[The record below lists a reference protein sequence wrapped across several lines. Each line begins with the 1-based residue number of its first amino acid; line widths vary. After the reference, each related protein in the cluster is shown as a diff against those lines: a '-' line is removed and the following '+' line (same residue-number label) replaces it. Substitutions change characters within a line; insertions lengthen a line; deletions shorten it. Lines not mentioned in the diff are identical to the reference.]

1 MEYINGFAKEDFLE
15 YMYNQFPAIYNNTH
29 SRELLENIVDYCAT
43 DNFTHTK
50 NELIYTLEKLI
61 PEITGKELLE
71 FADKSILTS
80 SIFDYYDDSYSFEYQ
95 LLDRLKTDCNYYLGN
110 GNRCEKHLWAGNVKD
125 QIAKMKELYEI
136 LPVKPEWLSLDDIEE
151 YKAEMT
157 TIRSLGDLQTAI
169 EDYGW
174 NITAYD
180 GSYWDISQF
189 TPAGEDFCF
198 TINHNNNV
206 KKAIEEIIQ
215 YADDFDIDEHI
226 EMWADARQ
234 IDNNRLKVP
243 PIRILVED
251 AETIQEML
259 DNLAMYC
266 NTLDFSSN
274 CQSNIVK

>member
-29 SRELLENIVDYCAT
+29 SRELLENIVDYCTT

-151 YKAEMT
+151 YETKMT
-157 TIRSLGDLQTAI
+157 AIHSLEDLQTAI
-169 EDYGW
+169 ENHGW
-174 NITAYD
+174 NITAYND
-180 GSYWDISQF
+180 SYWDISQF
-189 TPAGEDFCF
+189 SPAGEDFFF
-198 TINHNNNV
+198 TINHNNSV
-206 KKAIEEIIQ
+206 KKVIEEISQ
-215 YADDFDIDEHI
+215 YANDFDVDEHI
-226 EMWADARQ
+226 EMWVEARQ
-234 IDNNRLKVP
+234 IDNNRLNVLS
-243 PIRILVED
+243 IRRLAED
-251 AETIQEML
+251 AESIQEML
-259 DNLAMYC
+259 DDFAMYC

-274 CQSNIVK
+274 CQ

>member
-29 SRELLENIVDYCAT
+29 SRELLENIVDYCTT

-61 PEITGKELLE
+61 PKITGKELLE

-151 YKAEMT
+151 YETKMT
-157 TIRSLGDLQTAI
+157 AIHSLEDLQTAI
-169 EDYGW
+169 ENHGW
-174 NITAYD
+174 NITAYND
-180 GSYWDISQF
+180 SYWDISQF
-189 TPAGEDFCF
+189 SPAGEDFFF
-198 TINHNNNV
+198 TINHNNSV
-206 KKAIEEIIQ
+206 KKAIEEISQ
-215 YADDFDIDEHI
+215 YANDFDIDEHI

-251 AETIQEML
+251 AEAIQEML

-274 CQSNIVK
+274 CQ

>member
-15 YMYNQFPAIYNNTH
+15 YMYNQFPTVYNNTH
-29 SRELLENIVDYCAT
+29 SRELLENIVDYCTT

-61 PEITGKELLE
+61 PEITGKELLK
-71 FADKSILTS
+71 FANKSILTS

-151 YKAEMT
+151 YETKMT
-157 TIRSLGDLQTAI
+157 AIHSLEDLQTAI
-169 EDYGW
+169 ENHGW
-174 NITAYD
+174 NITAYND
-180 GSYWDISQF
+180 SYWDISQF
-189 TPAGEDFCF
+189 SPAGEDFFF
-198 TINHNNNV
+198 TINHNNSV
-206 KKAIEEIIQ
+206 KKAIEEISQ
-215 YADDFDIDEHI
+215 YANDFDVDEHI
-226 EMWADARQ
+226 EMWVEARQ
-234 IDNNRLKVP
+234 IDNNRLNVLS
-243 PIRILVED
+243 IRRLAED
-251 AETIQEML
+251 AESIQEML
-259 DNLAMYC
+259 DDFAMYC

-274 CQSNIVK
+274 CQ

>member
-29 SRELLENIVDYCAT
+29 SRELLENIVDYCTT

-151 YKAEMT
+151 YETKMT
-157 TIRSLGDLQTAI
+157 AIHSLEDLQTAI
-169 EDYGW
+169 ENHGW
-174 NITAYD
+174 NITAYND
-180 GSYWDISQF
+180 SYWDISQF
-189 TPAGEDFCF
+189 SPAGEDFFF
-198 TINHNNNV
+198 TINHNNSV
-206 KKAIEEIIQ
+206 KKAIDEIIQ
-215 YADDFDIDEHI
+215 YADDFDVDEHI
-226 EMWADARQ
+226 KMWVDARR
-234 IDNNRLKVP
+234 IDNNRLQVP
-243 PIRILVED
+243 SARILIKD
-251 AETIQEML
+251 AENIQEML

-274 CQSNIVK
+274 CK

>member
-29 SRELLENIVDYCAT
+29 SRELLENIVDYCTT

-151 YKAEMT
+151 YETKMT
-157 TIRSLGDLQTAI
+157 AIHSLEDLQTAI
-169 EDYGW
+169 ENHGW
-174 NITAYD
+174 NITAYND
-180 GSYWDISQF
+180 SYWDISQF
-189 TPAGEDFCF
+189 SPAGEDFFF
-198 TINHNNNV
+198 TINHNNSV
-206 KKAIEEIIQ
+206 KKAIEEISQ
-215 YADDFDIDEHI
+215 YANDFDVDEHI
-226 EMWADARQ
+226 EMWVEARQ
-234 IDNNRLKVP
+234 IDNNRLNVP
-243 PIRILVED
+243 SIRRLAED
-251 AETIQEML
+251 AESIQEML
-259 DNLAMYC
+259 DDFAMYC

-274 CQSNIVK
+274 CQ

>member
-29 SRELLENIVDYCAT
+29 SRELLENIVDYCTT

-151 YKAEMT
+151 YETKMT
-157 TIRSLGDLQTAI
+157 AIHSLEDLQTAI
-169 EDYGW
+169 ENHGW
-174 NITAYD
+174 NITAYND
-180 GSYWDISQF
+180 SYWDISQF
-189 TPAGEDFCF
+189 SPAGEDFFF
-198 TINHNNNV
+198 TINHNNSV
-206 KKAIEEIIQ
+206 KKAIEEISQ
-215 YADDFDIDEHI
+215 YANDFDIDEHI

-251 AETIQEML
+251 AEAIQEML

-274 CQSNIVK
+274 CQ

>member
-15 YMYNQFPAIYNNTH
+15 YMYNQFPTVYNNTH
-29 SRELLENIVDYCAT
+29 SRELLENIVDYCTT

-61 PEITGKELLE
+61 PEITGKELLK
-71 FADKSILTS
+71 FANKSILTS

-136 LPVKPEWLSLDDIEE
+136 LPIKPEWLSLDDIEE

-174 NITAYD
+174 NITAYND
-180 GSYWDISQF
+180 SYWDISQF
-189 TPAGEDFCF
+189 SPAGEDFFF
-198 TINHNNNV
+198 TINHNNSV
-206 KKAIEEIIQ
+206 KKAIEEISQ
-215 YADDFDIDEHI
+215 YANDFDVDEHI
-226 EMWADARQ
+226 EMWVEARQ
-234 IDNNRLKVP
+234 IDNNHLNVPSIRRLA
-243 PIRILVED
+243 ED
-251 AETIQEML
+251 AESIQEML
-259 DNLAMYC
+259 DDFAMYC

-274 CQSNIVK
+274 CQ

>member
-15 YMYNQFPAIYNNTH
+15 YMYNQFPTVYNNTH
-29 SRELLENIVDYCAT
+29 SRELLENIVDYCTT

-61 PEITGKELLE
+61 PEITGKELLK
-71 FADKSILTS
+71 FANKSILTS

-151 YKAEMT
+151 YETKMT
-157 TIRSLGDLQTAI
+157 MIRSLEDLQTAI
-169 EDYGW
+169 ENHGW
-174 NITAYD
+174 NITAYND
-180 GSYWDISQF
+180 SYWDISQF
-189 TPAGEDFCF
+189 SPAGEDFFF
-198 TINHNNNV
+198 TINHNNSV
-206 KKAIEEIIQ
+206 KKAIEEISQ
-215 YADDFDIDEHI
+215 YANDFDVDEHI
-226 EMWADARQ
+226 EMWVEARQ
-234 IDNNRLKVP
+234 IDNNHLNVPSIRRLA
-243 PIRILVED
+243 ED
-251 AETIQEML
+251 AESIQEML
-259 DNLAMYC
+259 DDFAMYC

-274 CQSNIVK
+274 CQ

>member
-29 SRELLENIVDYCAT
+29 SRELLENIVDYCTT

-151 YKAEMT
+151 YETKMT
-157 TIRSLGDLQTAI
+157 AIHSLEDLQTAI
-169 EDYGW
+169 ENHGW
-174 NITAYD
+174 NITAYND
-180 GSYWDISQF
+180 SYWDISQF
-189 TPAGEDFCF
+189 SPAGEDFFF
-198 TINHNNNV
+198 TINHNNSV
-206 KKAIEEIIQ
+206 KKAIEEISQ
-215 YADDFDIDEHI
+215 YANDFDIDEHI

-274 CQSNIVK
+274 CQ

>member
-29 SRELLENIVDYCAT
+29 SRELLENIVDYCTT

-151 YKAEMT
+151 YETKMT
-157 TIRSLGDLQTAI
+157 AIHSLEDLQTAI
-169 EDYGW
+169 ENHGW
-174 NITAYD
+174 NITAYND
-180 GSYWDISQF
+180 SYWDISQF
-189 TPAGEDFCF
+189 SPAGEDFFF
-198 TINHNNNV
+198 TINHNNSV
-206 KKAIEEIIQ
+206 KKAIEEISQ
-215 YADDFDIDEHI
+215 YANDFDVDEHI
-226 EMWADARQ
+226 EMWVEARQ
-234 IDNNRLKVP
+234 IDNNRLNVLS
-243 PIRILVED
+243 IRRLAED
-251 AETIQEML
+251 AESIQEML
-259 DNLAMYC
+259 DDFAMYC

-274 CQSNIVK
+274 CQ

>member
-15 YMYNQFPAIYNNTH
+15 YMYNQFPTVYNNTH
-29 SRELLENIVDYCAT
+29 SRELLENIVDYCTT

-151 YKAEMT
+151 YETKMT
-157 TIRSLGDLQTAI
+157 AIHSLEDLQTAI
-169 EDYGW
+169 ENHGW
-174 NITAYD
+174 NITAYND
-180 GSYWDISQF
+180 SYWDISQF
-189 TPAGEDFCF
+189 SPAGEDFFF
-198 TINHNNNV
+198 TINHNNSV
-206 KKAIEEIIQ
+206 KKAIEEISQ
-215 YADDFDIDEHI
+215 YANDFDVDEHI
-226 EMWADARQ
+226 EMWVEARQ
-234 IDNNRLKVP
+234 IDNNRLNVLS
-243 PIRILVED
+243 IRRLAED
-251 AETIQEML
+251 AESIQEML
-259 DNLAMYC
+259 DDFAMYC

-274 CQSNIVK
+274 CQ

>member
-15 YMYNQFPAIYNNTH
+15 YMYNQFPTVYNNTH
-29 SRELLENIVDYCAT
+29 SRELLENIVDYCTT

-151 YKAEMT
+151 YETKMT
-157 TIRSLGDLQTAI
+157 AIHSLEDLQTAI
-169 EDYGW
+169 ENHGW
-174 NITAYD
+174 NITAYND
-180 GSYWDISQF
+180 SYWDISQF
-189 TPAGEDFCF
+189 SPAGEDFFF
-198 TINHNNNV
+198 TINHNNSV
-206 KKAIEEIIQ
+206 KKAIEEISQ
-215 YADDFDIDEHI
+215 YANDFDVDEHI
-226 EMWADARQ
+226 EMWVEARQ

-243 PIRILVED
+243 PIKILVED
-251 AETIQEML
+251 AEAIQEML

-274 CQSNIVK
+274 CQ